1 MIDFTKYKRFFAF
14 GCSYTSYIWPT
25 WADLISKEMPQAEF
39 YNLGKTGAG
48 NLCISSRVAE
58 ANNRFKFTNTDLVMV
73 MFSSY
78 TREDRWVE
86 YEWMTRGNVYVNNVY
101 SSDWVRKFADER
113 GYMIRDASLIDLTT
127 RYLQA
132 LPCDSRMML
141 SVPFKTNSDS
151 PNHDST
157 APNDILNVYK
167 DTFEEMSPSLF
178 ELELVGWTTD
188 YKKFKDGHPS
198 PIIYYNYLEKIGI
211 NLSESTK
218 QYALDATQILL
229 EEESRALV
237 QSRFPEQDN
246 NITKGQK
253 LMF

>member
-25 WADLISKEMPQAEF
+25 WADLIKKEMPQAEF
-39 YNLGKTGAG
+39 FNLGKTGSG

-86 YEWMTRGNVYVNNVY
+86 YEWLTRGNVYVNNVY
-101 SSDWVRKFADER
+101 SNDWVRKFADER

-157 APNDILNVYK
+157 APDDILSVYK

-188 YKKFKDGHPS
+188 YKKFIDGHPS

-211 NLSESTK
+211 TLSESTK
-218 QYALDATQILL
+218 QYALDATQILI

-237 QSRFPEQDN
+237 QTRFPEQDIN
-246 NITKGQK
+246 VTKSQK

>member
-25 WADLISKEMPQAEF
+25 WADLIKKEMPQAEF
-39 YNLGKTGAG
+39 FNLGKTGAG

-101 SSDWVRKFADER
+101 SNDWVRKFADER

-157 APNDILNVYK
+157 VPDDILSVYK
-167 DTFEEMSPSLF
+167 DTFGEMSPSLF

-211 NLSESTK
+211 TLSESTK
-218 QYALDATQILL
+218 QYALDATQILI

-237 QSRFPEQDN
+237 QTRFPEQDN
-246 NITKGQK
+246 NITKSQK

>member
-25 WADLISKEMPQAEF
+25 WADLIKKEMPQAEF
-39 YNLGKTGAG
+39 FNLGKTGSG
-48 NLCISSRVAE
+48 NLCISSKVAE

-86 YEWMTRGNVYVNNVY
+86 YEWMTRGNVYVNDVY
-101 SSDWVRKFADER
+101 SSDWIRKFADER

-127 RYLQA
+127 RYLQS

-151 PNHDST
+151 PNHDSIV
-157 APNDILNVYK
+157 PNDILSVYK

-229 EEESRALV
+229 EEDSRALV

-246 NITKGQK
+246 NTNKAQK

>member
-25 WADLISKEMPQAEF
+25 WADLISKEMPHAEF

-58 ANNRFKFTNTDLVMV
+58 ANNRFKFINTDLVMV

-86 YEWMTRGNVYVNNVY
+86 YEWLTRGNVYVNNVY

-157 APNDILNVYK
+157 APNDILSVYK

-198 PIIYYNYLEKIGI
+198 PIIYHNYLEKIGI

-237 QSRFPEQDN
+237 QTRFPEQDN
-246 NITKGQK
+246 NITKAQK